1 VEEAPLEPAPP
12 AARPVQPRARA
23 WRGLA
28 ASFRFAWDGVVE
40 TAVRQRN
47 MRIHLLLALWV
58 ALLGSAVALTTAER
72 LALLL
77 CVFLVLAAEVANSA
91 LEALVD
97 LVTRERHEL
106 ARIAKDA
113 GAGAVLILAAGSV
126 AVAAVVLLRAGP
138 VLLAAG
144 EALGRL
150 AAIGLPLSALA
161 LALLL
166 PFPRRRALDT
176 LLSAAGV
183 ALLVALAARTASP
196 SFTATA
202 ALLFAIAAA
211 TAFRRR
217 RS

>member
-1 VEEAPLEPAPP
+1 MREARLDPAAPP
-12 AARPVQPRARA
+12 APTMRPRARA

-28 ASFRFAWDGVVE
+28 ASFRFAWDGVVD

-47 MRIHLLLALWV
+47 MRIHVLLALWV
-58 ALLGSAVALTTAER
+58 ALLGSTVALATAER

-97 LVTRERHEL
+97 LVTREEHEL

-126 AVAAVVLLRAGP
+126 AVAALVLLRAGP

-144 EALGRL
+144 GALGRL
-150 AAIGLPLSALA
+150 AAIGLPLSAIA

-183 ALLVALAARTASP
+183 ALLVAVAARTVSP

-217 RS
+217 SG